1 MAARRSKA
9 PARADATPVAGLGEA
24 RLHRVL
30 GYQVAQ
36 ASVVAYALFD
46 QLVGKPLDLRPAEY
60 TVLTL
65 VNENPDVSPAE
76 LSAALAVSRPYVTN
90 TIDKLSSRG
99 LVRRDPSAHD
109 RRSQHLQT
117 TDAGRALA
125 SRATTL
131 LVEGEKEAFTTL
143 SEAEQMML
151 AELLHKLACVRQAN
165 PRAAVRLASTRQE
178 QAAPAHGERPR
189 AARRR

>member
-1 MAARRSKA
+1 
-9 PARADATPVAGLGEA
+9 
-24 RLHRVL
+24 
-30 GYQVAQ
+30 
-36 ASVVAYALFD
+36 
-46 QLVGKPLDLRPAEY
+46 
-60 TVLTL
+60 VLTL